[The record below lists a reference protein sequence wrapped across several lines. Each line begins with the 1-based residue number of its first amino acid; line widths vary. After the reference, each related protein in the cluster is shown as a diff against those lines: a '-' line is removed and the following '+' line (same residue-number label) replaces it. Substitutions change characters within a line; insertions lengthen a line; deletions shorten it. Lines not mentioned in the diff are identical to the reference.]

1 MEVERE
7 TRMTKLSVNVN
18 KIATLR
24 NSRGGDEPNLMRFV
38 HRVIA
43 LGAEGI
49 TVHPRADRRHIT
61 PEDARAV
68 VREVKTVETNFEGD
82 IREDFLDLVLECRP
96 TQCTLVPVKPGEITS
111 NHGWDVRRWSF
122 LLSPVIARLKQEGI
136 RVSLFVAA
144 GDLDSIRETAA
155 IGGDR
160 IEIYTE
166 PYAEAFQRGTVDQE
180 LHKVLLSSE
189 EAGRLGV
196 GVNAGH
202 DLTHENLPLLVN
214 RVANLAEVSIGHHLM
229 SRALDVG
236 MDRAIGDYL
245 RAAHGRAPRP

>member
-1 MEVERE
+1 
-7 TRMTKLSVNVN
+7 MTKLSVNVN

-24 NSRGGDEPNLMRFV
+24 NSRGGDEPNLMRCV
-38 HRVIA
+38 HRILA

-68 VREVKTVETNFEGD
+68 AREVTSVETNFEGD
-82 IREDFLDLVLECRP
+82 IREEFLELVLECRP
-96 TQCTLVPVKPGEITS
+96 TQCTLVPVKPGEVTS

-136 RVSLFVAA
+136 RVSLFVEA
-144 GDLDSIRETAA
+144 GDVDSVRETAA

-166 PYAEAFQRGTVDQE
+166 PYAEAFQRGTVEEE
-180 LHKVLLSSE
+180 LRKVMRSAE
-189 EAGRLGV
+189 AAGRLGV

-202 DLTHENLPLLVN
+202 DLTHENLPLLVAK
-214 RVANLAEVSIGHHLM
+214 VPNLAEVSIGHHLM
-229 SRALDVG
+229 SHALEVG
-236 MDRAIGDYL
+236 MERAVGDYL
-245 RAAHGRAPRP
+245 KAAHG

>member
-1 MEVERE
+1 
-7 TRMTKLSVNVN
+7 MTKLSVNVN

-24 NSRGGDEPNLMRFV
+24 NSRGGDEPNLMTFV
-38 HRVIA
+38 ERIVS
-43 LGAEGI
+43 LGVDGI

-68 VREVKTVETNFEGD
+68 AREVKTVETNFEGD
-82 IREDFLDLVLECRP
+82 IREEFLDLLLECRP

-111 NHGWDVRRWSF
+111 NHGWEVRRWSF
-122 LLSPVIARLKQEGI
+122 LLAPVIARLKQDGI
-136 RVSLFVAA
+136 RVSLFVEA
-144 GDLDSIRETAA
+144 GDLDSVRETAA

-160 IEIYTE
+160 IELYTE
-166 PYAEAFQRGTVDQE
+166 PYAEAFHRGKVDE
-180 LHKVLLSSE
+180 ALRNVMLSAE

-202 DLTHENLPLLVN
+202 DLTHENLPLLV
-214 RVANLAEVSIGHHLM
+214 RMVPNLAEVSIGHHLM

-236 MDRAIGDYL
+236 MDRAVGDYL
-245 RAAHGRAPRP
+245 RAAHGQEPL

>member
-1 MEVERE
+1 
-7 TRMTKLSVNVN
+7 MTKLSVNVN

-24 NSRGGDEPNLMRFV
+24 NSRGGDEPNLMRCV
-38 HRVIA
+38 HRIIA

-68 VREVKTVETNFEGD
+68 AREVSTVETNFEGD
-82 IREDFLDLVLECRP
+82 VREEFLELVLECRP
-96 TQCTLVPVKPGEITS
+96 TQCTLVPVKPGEVTS

-136 RVSLFVAA
+136 RVSLFVEA
-144 GDLDSIRETAA
+144 GDVDSVRETAA

-166 PYAEAFQRGTVDQE
+166 PYAEAFQRGSVEEE
-180 LHKVLLSSE
+180 LRKVMRSAE
-189 EAGRLGV
+189 AAGRLGV

-202 DLTHENLPLLVN
+202 DLTHENLPLLVAK
-214 RVANLAEVSIGHHLM
+214 VPNLAEVSIGHHLM
-229 SRALDVG
+229 SHALDVG
-236 MDRAIGDYL
+236 MERAVGDYVK
-245 RAAHGRAPRP
+245 AAHG